1 MVTLESAENALKTVY
16 LGVVSNQLN
25 VNSNPLLSKIA
36 QTTSDVWGNEIRK
49 LAPYG
54 LNGGVGAGTESGD
67 LPTAFQNKYVKFVSD
82 FVEEKKEKLLRVDPF
97 DRKTIRRKNNM
108 CGIVGFVGKEQAA
121 PILLD
126 GLRRLEY
133 RGYDSAGIA
142 VCGEDGLRG
151 FVFLQQIGIG
161 LVFGQGEATPQVL
174 VEGDDGE
181 YGGEGELKTYI
192 EQNEGIVQ
200 QKEKGG
206 DGEGTVGLDV
216 VAGEKLGKLH
226 EGEHPCGSL
235 EGYGG
240 TGQIDEE
247 PKGKDE

>member
-1 MVTLESAENALKTVY
+1 MGFPCLKKGVKEDGEEDEEHPYRPAEVDGEGGKGKGGEGTEAGCHDFHDLLHENGKKDADKVYRDKKEEEGTAQEDVGGGDDQEVGYDTEGGEEVEVVGNEGGGAY
-16 LGVVSNQLN
+16 LGAERDGEEGVYIIGEGAVE
-25 VNSNPLLSKIA
+25 VGVEGIA
-36 QTTSDVWGNEIRK
+36 QA
-49 LAPYG
+49 L
-54 LNGGVGAGTESGD
+54 GA
-67 LPTAFQNKYVKFVSD
+67 
-82 FVEEKKEKLLRVDPF
+82 
-97 DRKTIRRKNNM
+97 
-108 CGIVGFVGKEQAA
+108 
-121 PILLD
+121 
-126 GLRRLEY
+126 
-133 RGYDSAGIA
+133 
-142 VCGEDGLRG
+142 EDGVRG
-151 FVFLQQIGIG
+151 FVFLQQMGIG

-216 VAGEKLGKLH
+216 VAGEELGELH
-226 EGEHPCGSL
+226 EGEHPCCSL